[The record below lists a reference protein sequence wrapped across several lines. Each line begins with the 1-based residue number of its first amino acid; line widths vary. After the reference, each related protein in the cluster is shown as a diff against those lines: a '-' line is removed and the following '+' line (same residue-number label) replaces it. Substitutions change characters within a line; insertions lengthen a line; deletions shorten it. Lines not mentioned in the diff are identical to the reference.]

1 MRKSIDE
8 RSQELFE
15 SGATGDELVE
25 GLDALDAE
33 RAEAAGPIFPDESEL
48 DPDSARDIAQRFRT
62 LRDEH
67 RGEVVAPRSLLPG
80 EPGRV
85 AAALI
90 ADGDLRTEGL
100 TGNALRDAQR
110 ELAETLVDLQGF
122 RPDDDAR
129 LILMD
134 PTASEAIDALGELMT
149 ARAAIVT
156 WIRDDPSVIGSLNAI
171 GDTDVRIGDGRQ
183 ALDAVNGYREKQAFG
198 FLAIY
203 GLGALVVIAII
214 VFIAIQVLT

>member
-1 MRKSIDE
+1 
-8 RSQELFE
+8 
-15 SGATGDELVE
+15 
-25 GLDALDAE
+25 
-33 RAEAAGPIFPDESEL
+33 
-48 DPDSARDIAQRFRT
+48 
-62 LRDEH
+62 
-67 RGEVVAPRSLLPG
+67 
-80 EPGRV
+80 
-85 AAALI
+85 
-90 ADGDLRTEGL
+90 
-100 TGNALRDAQR
+100 
-110 ELAETLVDLQGF
+110 
-122 RPDDDAR
+122 
-129 LILMD
+129 MD